1 MNHVV
6 PFFYDKLKVRTV
18 TGAGGQPWFVAAD
31 VCKALG
37 YKNTSKAVDDHLDE
51 DERSSALVPRTSND
65 SLGVPTNIISES
77 GLYALVLK
85 SQKPEAKRFKRWVTS
100 EVLPSIR
107 KTGAYVPAGLTLET
121 LSPAQASQVGGIIK
135 AVVRKQIEDML
146 QAELPRLL
154 HGELSRQSVGVR
166 YGRTAG
172 QIMRDHRIPPQ
183 KNLANR
189 VSRHLCRQKCQ
200 SGTVEVGGKP
210 VKLFDPDAASAQM
223 KLWMYDDC
231 LKYIQEK
238 RGQMQLALVGRVG

>member
-1 MNHVV
+1 MTSLI
-6 PFFYDKLKVRTV
+6 PFAFEKLQVRV
-18 TGAGGQPWFVAAD
+18 ITGDDGEPLFVGKD
-31 VCKALG
+31 VCDALG
-37 YKNTSKAVDDHLDE
+37 YADHTNAIKLHCKGVVKRHPLQTAGGVQNLRVLAEADMM
-51 DERSSALVPRTSND
+51 RLVVSSTLPSAQQFEALVFETI
-65 SLGVPTNIISES
+65 LPT
-77 GLYALVLK
+77 
-85 SQKPEAKRFKRWVTS
+85 
-100 EVLPSIR
+100 IR

-121 LSPAQASQVGGIIK
+121 LPASLASQVGGIIK

-231 LKYIQEK
+231 LKYIQER
-238 RGQMQLALVGRVG
+238 RGQMPLALVGRVG